1 MPLNIYIYIME
12 KKNRKQWNKKQKK
25 LNKLTVATETFD
37 SQENIKSEIGQGL
50 FILQGSDSKN
60 KSINSKNKK

>member
-60 KSINSKNKK
+60 KSINSKK